1 MKPRSIPLVNCIL
14 LLTTTILIHACK
26 PGARIFGKKTPHEQY
41 ADKLSGVGLQQ
52 TALGRAWFDAANKS
66 LDNPI
71 GITIPYKETGYFAA
85 ERPQATGLRFQAKR
99 GEKLTISLNKRP
111 ASGFAV
117 YLELWRAA
125 ESADKKHKLI
135 AAADTTRDAIEHE
148 VDEQATYIVR
158 VQPELL
164 KSGEYTISISA
175 GPSLAYPL
183 KASGKNHIQSFWGD
197 ARDGGA
203 RSHEGIDMFAP
214 RLTPV
219 LAAANGRITR
229 VNESNLGGKVVWM
242 RPDKKD
248 YVLYY
253 AHLDQQLVTDGQEVR
268 VGDTVGLV
276 GNTGNAK
283 NTAPHLHF
291 SIYATG
297 GAIDPFPFVNPEQR
311 VPGNITA
318 SLNSI
323 GKYMRAS
330 GKQVKLYT
338 ELNSAPVTLDQN
350 TLLEVAAA
358 AAADWYKVLL
368 PDGRQGLVKSNQAD
382 AATELRKLTLKN
394 EQAVYDVPDSLAAR
408 KVILKAGDVVS
419 ILAAFNDYYF
429 VRTQADMT
437 GWINK

>member
-1 MKPRSIPLVNCIL
+1 MLLAAASLVIP
-14 LLTTTILIHACK
+14 ACK
-26 PGARIFGKKTPHEQY
+26 PGAGIFGKKTPHEQY
-41 ADKLSGVGLQQ
+41 GDKLSVAGLQQ
-52 TALGRAWFDAANKS
+52 TALGRAWFDAANRS

-99 GEKLTISLNKRP
+99 GEKINISLAKRP
-111 ASGFAV
+111 ANGFAV
-117 YLELWRAA
+117 YLELWRAPA
-125 ESADKKHKLI
+125 TAGEKPRLI
-135 AAADTTRDAIEHE
+135 TAADTTRDAIEHE
-148 VDEQATYIVR
+148 ADDQATYIVR

-183 KASGKNHIQSFWGD
+183 KTSGKNHIQSFWGD

-219 LAAANGRITR
+219 VAAANGRVTR
-229 VNESNLGGKVVWM
+229 VNENNLGGKVVWM

-268 VGDTVGLV
+268 AGDTLGLV

-291 SIYATG
+291 GIYASG
-297 GAIDPFPFVNPEQR
+297 GAIDPFPFVNPAER

-318 SLNSI
+318 PLSSI
-323 GKYMRAS
+323 GKLMRAS
-330 GKQVKLYT
+330 GKQVKLYS
-338 ELNSAPVTLDQN
+338 ELNDVSTPLDQH
-350 TLLEVAAA
+350 TLLQVAAA
-358 AAADWYKVLL
+358 ATADWYKVML
-368 PDGRQGLVKSNQAD
+368 PDGRQGLVKSSQAD
-382 AATELRKLTLKN
+382 AATELRKLALKN
-394 EQAVYDVPDSLAAR
+394 EQAVYDAPDSVAAR
-408 KVILKAGDVVS
+408 KIVLKAGDVVS
-419 ILAAFNDYYF
+419 ILAIFNEYYF
-429 VRTQADMT
+429 VRTQADVT

>member
-1 MKPRSIPLVNCIL
+1 MKPRFFSPINCLFFAAICIL
-14 LLTTTILIHACK
+14 VYACK
-26 PGARIFGKKTPHEQY
+26 PGAGIFGKKTPHEQY
-41 ADKLSGVGLQQ
+41 GDKLSGAGLQQ
-52 TALGRAWFDAANKS
+52 TALGRAWFDAASRS

-85 ERPQATGLRFQAKR
+85 ERPQATGLRFQARR
-99 GEKLTISLNKRP
+99 GEKITIALNKRP
-111 ASGFAV
+111 ANGFAV
-117 YLELWRAA
+117 YLELWRA
-125 ESADKKHKLI
+125 SATAGEKPRLI
-135 AAADTTRDAIEHE
+135 AAADSTRDAIEHE
-148 VDEQATYIVR
+148 VDDQATYIVR

-183 KASGKNHIQSFWGD
+183 KAPGRNHIQSFWG
-197 ARDGGA
+197 APRDGGA

-219 LAAANGRITR
+219 VAAANGRVTR
-229 VNESNLGGKVVWM
+229 VNENNLGGKVVWM

-253 AHLDQQLVTDGQEVR
+253 AHLDQQLVTDGQEVSI
-268 VGDTVGLV
+268 GDTLGLV

-291 SIYATG
+291 GIYASG
-297 GAIDPFPFVNPEQR
+297 GAVDPFPFVNPQER

-318 SLNSI
+318 PLSSI
-323 GKYMRAS
+323 GKLMRAS
-330 GKQVKLYT
+330 GRQVKLYS
-338 ELNSAPVTLDQN
+338 ELNDESTTLDQH

-358 AAADWYKVLL
+358 ATADWYKVML
-368 PDGRQGLVKSNQAD
+368 PDGRQGLVKSNHAD
-382 AATELRKLTLKN
+382 AATELRKLSLKTS
-394 EQAVYDVPDSLAAR
+394 QPVYDAPDSLAAR

-419 ILAAFNDYYF
+419 ILAAFNDYYY
-429 VRTQADMT
+429 VRTQADIT